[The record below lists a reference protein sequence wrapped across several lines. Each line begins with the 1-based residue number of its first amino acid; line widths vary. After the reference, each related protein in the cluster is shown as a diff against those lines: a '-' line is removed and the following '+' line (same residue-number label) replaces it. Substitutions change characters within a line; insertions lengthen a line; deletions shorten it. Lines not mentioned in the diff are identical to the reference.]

1 MKYRIIERRKTAFL
15 MGADNSEFGKIH
27 PSNRTWEIETITWP
41 PKTVGSFTSF
51 KSAEVWAKRNKIDIG
66 EIA

>member
-41 PKTVGSFTSF
+41 PETVKSFASL
-51 KSAEVWAKRNKIDIG
+51 KSAKTWAKHAKIEIR